1 LVRRICKS
9 CKEPYE
15 ADSTELRKVG
25 LDESETMTL
34 YKGKGCLS
42 CRNTGFSGRIGLYE
56 LLIMNNE
63 IAQLVLEQKPGYVIR
78 EKAIENG
85 MITLLEDGL
94 VKAKR
99 GDTTLSEIIET
110 LGSIRV

>member
-1 LVRRICKS
+1 
-9 CKEPYE
+9 
-15 ADSTELRKVG
+15 
-25 LDESETMTL
+25 MTF

-78 EKAIENG
+78 EKAMENG

-94 VKAKR
+94 IKAKR
-99 GDTTLSEIIET
+99 GETTLSEIIET
-110 LGSIRV
+110 LGSVRI